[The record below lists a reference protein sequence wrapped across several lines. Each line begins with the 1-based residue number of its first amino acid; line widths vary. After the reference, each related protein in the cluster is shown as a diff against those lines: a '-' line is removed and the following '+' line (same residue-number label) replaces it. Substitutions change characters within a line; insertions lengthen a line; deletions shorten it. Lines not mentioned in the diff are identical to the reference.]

1 MIRRDRDPTLLGLGL
16 LVGIVV
22 VAEIAAGLCVISAC
36 REVARIVAA
45 ALRMIRRDRDP
56 TLLGLGLLVGIVVVA
71 EIAAGLCVISACREV
86 ARIVAAALG

>member
-1 MIRRDRDPTLLGLGL
+1 MIRRDRGPTLLGLGL

-36 REVARIVAA
+36 REA
-45 ALRMIRRDRDP
+45 
-56 TLLGLGLLVGIVVVA
+56 
-71 EIAAGLCVISACREV
+71 